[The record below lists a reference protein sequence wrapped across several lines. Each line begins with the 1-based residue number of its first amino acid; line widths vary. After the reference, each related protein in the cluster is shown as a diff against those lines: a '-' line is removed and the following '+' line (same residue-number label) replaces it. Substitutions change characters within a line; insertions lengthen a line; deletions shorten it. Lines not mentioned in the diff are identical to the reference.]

1 MSQPTSDISVKPEI
15 ELLEDLLSEVAN
27 GRLRVPRFQR
37 PFVWRPE
44 QMLDLFDSI
53 ERGYPIGS
61 ILIWE
66 TSMAIPSLDEVGGLE
81 VPPRPTNTAISYILD
96 GHQRISSLYGSLLRP
111 PNAARSSS
119 QKDWMWW
126 ISRVLG
132 DRDQSGNSFRNWKF

>member
-53 ERGYPIGS
+53 ERG
-61 ILIWE
+61 
-66 TSMAIPSLDEVGGLE
+66 
-81 VPPRPTNTAISYILD
+81 
-96 GHQRISSLYGSLLRP
+96 
-111 PNAARSSS
+111 
-119 QKDWMWW
+119 
-126 ISRVLG
+126 
-132 DRDQSGNSFRNWKF
+132 